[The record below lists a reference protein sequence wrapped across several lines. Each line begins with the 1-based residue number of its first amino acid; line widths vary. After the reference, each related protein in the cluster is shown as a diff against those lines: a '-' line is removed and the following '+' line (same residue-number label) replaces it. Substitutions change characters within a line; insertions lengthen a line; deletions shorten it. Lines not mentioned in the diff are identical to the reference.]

1 MRHAVWVLLAA
12 GIAAILVI
20 GLSQATDDAPRTP
33 SERFDATAALEGLRG
48 APAPLAGLHRQANQI
63 LDGGLSAFR
72 ERLRALRGHPV
83 VINKWGSWCTPCRAE
98 FPVFQR
104 VAARKGRTVAFLGID
119 GGDNREAA
127 EEFLRENP
135 VSYPSYFDPDEK
147 LARSVEAPA
156 NYPMTIFVDERG
168 EVVFPHAGP
177 YRTVQE
183 LEADIA
189 RYLDA

>member
-1 MRHAVWVLLAA
+1 MRRAVWILLAA
-12 GIAAILVI
+12 GLAAILVI
-20 GLSQATDDAPRTP
+20 GLSQATDDALPEA
-33 SERFDATAALEGLRG
+33 SKDFDAAAALEGLRG
-48 APAPLAGLHRQANQI
+48 APAPLAALHRQANQI
-63 LDGGLSAFR
+63 LDGGLPAFR
-72 ERLRALRGHPV
+72 KRLESLRGHPI

-104 VAARKGRTVAFLGID
+104 VAARKGTTVAFLGID
-119 GGDNREAA
+119 GGDNRQAA

-156 NYPMTIFVDERG
+156 NYPMTVFVDERG

>member
-1 MRHAVWVLLAA
+1 MRRAVWVLLAA
-12 GIAAILVI
+12 GLAAILVI
-20 GLSQATDDAPRTP
+20 GLSQATDDAPP
-33 SERFDATAALEGLRG
+33 EHSKDYDAAAALERLRG
-48 APAPLAGLHRQANQI
+48 APAPLAALHRQANQI
-63 LDGGLSAFR
+63 LDGGLPAFR
-72 ERLRALRGHPV
+72 ERLESLRGHPV

-104 VAARKGRTVAFLGID
+104 VAARKGASVAFLGID

-156 NYPMTIFVDERG
+156 NYPMTVFVDERG